1 MTAWTDLVSQTF
13 KAGKSKNA
21 KYSLKDAMKHAK
33 KLYKN
38 GGKHTSAHSMG
49 GSEKVPTVG
58 GNEKAPTVGGSAEI
72 PDSKASVGGSDPVPH
87 SSSTGL
93 QGAPLKGGKSRR
105 RKSSKR
111 STRRKH

>member
-21 KYSLKDAMKHAK
+21 KYSLKDAMKSAK
-33 KLYKN
+33 KLYKK
-38 GGKHTSAHSMG
+38 GGKHTRGHAMG

-58 GNEKAPTVGGSAEI
+58 GSAAM

-87 SSSTGL
+87 SPSTGL
-93 QGAPLKGGKSRR
+93 QGSPLKGGKSRR
-105 RKSSKR
+105 RKTAKKSK
-111 STRRKH
+111 K

>member
-21 KYSLKDAMKHAK
+21 NYSLKDAMKSAK
-33 KLYKN
+33 KLYKK
-38 GGKHTSAHSMG
+38 GGKHTRAHSMG

-58 GNEKAPTVGGSAEI
+58 GNEKVPTVGGSAAI
-72 PDSKASVGGSDPVPH
+72 PDSKMSAGDVVPH
-87 SSSTGL
+87 SPSTGL
-93 QGAPLKGGKSRR
+93 QGSPLKGGKSRR